1 MALGVGKVLLSM
13 GLIGYLFYRHG
24 LHYERLGNAD
34 PILSAVTIAVVVLQ
48 IALNTVRWRLILR
61 HVIGA
66 DPPYRRLFG
75 IYYASVFFTQ
85 VLPSIGG
92 DVVRV
97 LYGRMLGSTSGRLI
111 ISVVLDRGVALA
123 ALLLVALLALPFL
136 DPFDQGHTVLRS
148 TGFVAGGGLLAAYGG
163 CFLMRAVRGAS
174 TIWNGLPY
182 WIRDLAESGAW
193 SLTSG
198 TGLYRL
204 IPLSALVHLLS
215 IAAFFVTAHAVQV
228 PLTVPVVLAVVPI
241 LLLAQVLPISI
252 GGWGVREAA
261 AVALLGMTGVDA
273 ASGLLVSIMFGVLL
287 LLGTLP
293 GALFW
298 LILRE

>member
-1 MALGVGKVLLSM
+1 MALGAGKVLLSM

-66 DPPYRRLFG
+66 DLPYRRLFG

-136 DPFDQGHTVLRS
+136 GPFDQGHTVLRS
-148 TGFVAGGGLLAAYGG
+148 TGVVAGGGLLAAYGG
-163 CFLMRAVRGAS
+163 CLLVRAVRGAS
-174 TIWNGLPY
+174 IWEGLPY
-182 WIRDLAESGAW
+182 WIRDLAECGAW
-193 SLTSG
+193 SLTSR
-198 TGLYRL
+198 TGLYGL

-215 IAAFFVTAHAVQV
+215 IAAFFVTAHAVNV
-228 PLTVPVVLAVVPI
+228 PLAVPVVLAVVPI
-241 LLLAQVLPISI
+241 LLLVQVLPISI

-287 LLGTLP
+287 LLATLP

>member
-1 MALGVGKVLLSM
+1 MALGAGKVLLSV

-24 LHYERLGNAD
+24 LQYERFRSVD
-34 PILSAVTIAVVVLQ
+34 PLLSTVTIAIVVLQ
-48 IALNTVRWRLILR
+48 IALNTVRWRLILK
-61 HVIGA
+61 HVIGTG
-66 DPPYRRLFG
+66 PPYRRLFG

-97 LYGRMLGSTSGRLI
+97 LYGRMLGSSPGRLI

-123 ALLLVALLALPFL
+123 ALLFVALLSLPFL
-136 DPFDQGHTVLRS
+136 GLFDQGHTVLRS
-148 TGFVAGGGLLAAYGG
+148 TGFVAGGALAAAYGG
-163 CFLMRAVRGAS
+163 CFLMRPVRGAS
-174 TIWNGLPY
+174 IWKDLPY

-193 SLTSG
+193 SLTSR
-198 TGLYRL
+198 TGLCRL

-215 IAAFFVTAHAVQV
+215 IAAIFVTAHAVHV
-228 PLTVPVVLAVVPI
+228 PLTVPAVLAVAPI

-273 ASGLLVSIMFGVLL
+273 ASGLLVSIMVGVLL
-287 LLGTLP
+287 LLATLP